1 MTATRDDR
9 SARQVPA
16 FSYATKVGV
25 SVGDGDRPAHVAVL
39 REPST
44 GETLRTKGRLY
55 ILVEVAGRDG
65 SAREAALEAAEVIR
79 DEYYYDRSAGIEVSL
94 RRAILQGNRRARMK
108 LRGVDAGLHL
118 ACVVLCRSEA
128 YAARV
133 GAAEVFLVR
142 RARLF
147 VPGAFPGE
155 LTDYAYRGS
164 TSPPPPFG
172 SQSDLLVSVWREQIE
187 MGDVLLL
194 AGTRTVEELGAEPLK
209 SAAVT
214 LHPSA
219 AARQLAERF
228 HSQGGKGHE
237 AVVVVEV
244 APRVA
249 MRGEAVRME
258 EVEVEDLAERIRERI
273 DAVWRRRPRVG
284 GAIAATLGVFARPLA
299 VVLAVVLAFL
309 PRKVPPLPRAADV
322 AALRAARRRRVTAVL
337 SVVLVL
343 ISGAV
348 LYLAYVDYQDA
359 REIAVAAQAITR
371 AEQRVAAARAAASK
385 TPPDASAARIQLEA
399 AEVALA
405 EAERA
410 PKADRRRM
418 GELRATIAGLREK
431 LTSVVADLAKADA
444 KSRATSLDY
453 NQNGLY
459 VADAGATKL
468 WRVLLEGDVRLL
480 AQKGQE
486 GLGTPS
492 LIATF
497 GDVVYALDDQG
508 RLFRYEG
515 DRRREV
521 TLREKV
527 AKEPVDMS
535 FFATGP
541 VPNLYVLDRATGQVW
556 KYEPSADGQ
565 YALPPIA
572 FLAQSLPPGS
582 VRSLAVD
589 QDVWVVTDEGQLLR
603 FRRQGGAAT
612 ASRLEFTVRW
622 SGGTPRLSAVQAREN
637 QRNVYVLDAAA
648 RRVIQVS
655 RDGRELERIAL
666 PAELPEPTAFVV
678 IEEQSLVLSLHGTR
692 IARTDFPR

>member
-1 MTATRDDR
+1 M
-9 SARQVPA
+9 PA

-25 SVGDGDRPAHVAVL
+25 SVGDGDHPAHVAVV

-55 ILVEVAGRDG
+55 VLVEVAGRDG
-65 SAREAALEAAEVIR
+65 AAREAALEAAEVVR

-94 RRAILQGNRRARMK
+94 RRAILQGNKRARLK

-118 ACVVLCRSEA
+118 ACVVLCRNEA

-164 TSPPPPFG
+164 SSPSPPFG

-187 MGDVLLL
+187 LGDVLLL
-194 AGTRTVEELGAEPLK
+194 AGTKTVEGLGAEPLK

-219 AARQLAERF
+219 AARQLAERYR
-228 HSQGGKGHE
+228 SQAGKGQE
-237 AVVVVEV
+237 AVIVVEV
-244 APRVA
+244 APKVA
-249 MRGEAVRME
+249 EARGEAVRMGE
-258 EVEVEDLAERIRERI
+258 AEVEDLTERIRERI

-284 GAIAATLGVFARPLA
+284 GAVAAVLGVFARPLA
-299 VVLAVVLAFL
+299 GILAVFLAFL
-309 PRKVPPLPRAADV
+309 PRRAPPLPRAADV
-322 AALRAARRRRVTAVL
+322 AALQAARRRRVTAVL
-337 SVVLVL
+337 SVLLVL
-343 ISGAV
+343 ISGSV
-348 LYLAYVDYQDA
+348 LYFAYVDYQDA
-359 REIAVAAQAITR
+359 REIAVAAQAIIR
-371 AEQRVAAARAAASK
+371 AEQHVAAARVAAGK
-385 TPPDASAARIQLEA
+385 TPPDASAARVRLEQ
-399 AEVALA
+399 AEVALV
-405 EAERA
+405 EAERV
-410 PKADRRRM
+410 PKADRRRIA
-418 GELRATIAGLREK
+418 ELRASIAELREK
-431 LTSVVADLAKADA
+431 LTTVIADLAKADA
-444 KSRATSLDY
+444 KSRPASIDY

-459 VADAGATKL
+459 VADAGAAKL
-468 WRVLLEGDVRLL
+468 WRVVLDSREVRLL
-480 AQKGQE
+480 AQKGQA

-497 GDVVYALDDQG
+497 GEVVYALDDQG

-515 DRRREV
+515 DSRREV
-521 TLREKV
+521 PLREKT

-541 VPNLYVLDRATGQVW
+541 VPNLYVLDRANGQVW

-572 FLAQSLPPGS
+572 FLAQSLAPGA

-589 QDVWVVTDEGQLLR
+589 QDVWVITEDGQLLR

-612 ASRLEFTVRW
+612 ASRLEFAVRW
-622 SGGTPRLSAVQAREN
+622 SGETPRLTAVQAREN
-637 QRNVYVLDAAA
+637 QRNVYLLDAAA
-648 RRVIQVS
+648 RRVIQIS

-666 PAELPEPTAFVV
+666 PAELPEPTAFIV
-678 IEEQSLVLSLHGTR
+678 IEDQSIVLSLHGTR